1 MHFPWPLRYVARVE
15 SALAP
20 GRRRRRRVRGFTL
33 PEAMNFVALAAVLS
47 ALGMYALARYVK
59 HAKTAEAIGS
69 VSAIAEAAA
78 AYYENSDGAQPVGTT
93 PEAARAMRHFP
104 PPSNGTV
111 PPMEMV
117 RGKRYQSSLSDWNV
131 PPWSDM
137 RFSIPQ
143 PQYYAYAFDSQGSG
157 VGAKAQVT
165 AQGDLDG
172 NGVYSKYR
180 LGVTV
185 DASSFKAKVDKEIEK
200 MDPEE

>member
-15 SALAP
+15 SALGAS
-20 GRRRRRRVRGFTL
+20 RRRRSGARGFTL

-47 ALGMYALARYVK
+47 ALAMYGLARYVR

-69 VSAIAEAAA
+69 VSAIAAAAA
-78 AYYENSDGAQPVGTT
+78 AYYDNSDGAQPVGTT

-111 PPMEMV
+111 PPLDMV
-117 RGKRYQSSLSDWNV
+117 RGKRYQSSLGDWSA

-143 PQYYAYAFDSQGSG
+143 PQYFAYSFDSQGSG
-157 VGAKAQVT
+157 VGAKAAAT

-172 NGVYSKYR
+172 NGIFSKYR
-180 LGVTV
+180 LGVSV
-185 DASSFKAKVDKEIEK
+185 DPSTFKAKVDKEIEK
-200 MDPEE
+200 TDPEE